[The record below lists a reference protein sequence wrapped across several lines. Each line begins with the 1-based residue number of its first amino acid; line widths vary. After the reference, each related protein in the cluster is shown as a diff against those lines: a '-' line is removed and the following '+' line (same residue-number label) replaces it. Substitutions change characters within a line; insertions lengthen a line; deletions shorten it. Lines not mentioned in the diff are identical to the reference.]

1 MSDLKKDLLRLQIEL
16 NKKNKQLN
24 QYDKVLRM
32 TKDEYLKIAEENKLI
47 KTKLEDTIKQQ
58 QQQVQQ
64 QQQQK

>member
-24 QYDKVLRM
+24 QNDKVLRM
-32 TKDEYLKIAEENKLI
+32 TKDEYLKIAEENKLL

>member
-24 QYDKVLRM
+24 QYDKALRM
-32 TKDEYLKIAEENKLI
+32 TKDEYLKIAEENKLL

>member
-32 TKDEYLKIAEENKLI
+32 TKDEYLKIAEEKKLL

>member
-32 TKDEYLKIAEENKLI
+32 TKDEYLKIAEENKLL

-64 QQQQK
+64 QQQK

>member
-24 QYDKVLRM
+24 QNDKVLRM
-32 TKDEYLKIAEENKLI
+32 TKDEYLKISEENKLL

-64 QQQQK
+64 QQQK

>member
-16 NKKNKQLN
+16 NKKNNQLN

-32 TKDEYLKIAEENKLI
+32 TKDEYLKIAEENKLL

>member
-16 NKKNKQLN
+16 NKKNNQLN

-32 TKDEYLKIAEENKLI
+32 TKDEYLKIAEENKLL

-64 QQQQK
+64 QQQK

>member
-32 TKDEYLKIAEENKLI
+32 TKDEYLKIAEENKLL

>member
-32 TKDEYLKIAEENKLI
+32 TKDEYLKIAEENKLL
-47 KTKLEDTIKQQ
+47 KTKLEETIKQQ